1 MSMTRFL
8 AAVGFTLSLMLFA
21 SPASAKGL
29 YWYTV
34 RSCQFYQGGGHR
46 TPAET
51 AACRRQRA
59 VAGEVLRFC
68 RDQARRG
75 PLPCAPNQGTVWT
88 VVR

>member
-1 MSMTRFL
+1 MSTTRFL

-21 SPASAKGL
+21 SPASAKDL
-29 YWYTV
+29 RWYTE
-34 RSCQFYQGGGHR
+34 RSCQFYPGGGPR

-51 AACRRQRA
+51 AECRRQKA

-75 PLPCAPNQGTVWT
+75 PLPCGPNQATVWT
-88 VVR
+88 AVR